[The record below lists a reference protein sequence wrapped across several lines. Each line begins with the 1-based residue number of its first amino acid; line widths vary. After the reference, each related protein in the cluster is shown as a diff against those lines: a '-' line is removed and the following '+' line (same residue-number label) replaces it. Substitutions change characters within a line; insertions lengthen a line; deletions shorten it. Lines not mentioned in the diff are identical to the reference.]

1 MFVSRMAIPRRTFL
15 RGMGTSIALP
25 MLDAMVPALTAA
37 PAALSPVPR
46 VSFIYIANGVI
57 QDQWTPKSTGA
68 GFELTPILKPLE
80 PVRNHINVISGL
92 AHLQADTF
100 GDGTGDHPR
109 ASAAWLTGVHAYDRT
124 QPGIEVKLATSA
136 DQLIAREI
144 GKNTPVSSLELSVDY
159 PTAGACDS
167 GDCFYVNTVSWR
179 NETTPNPAEMH
190 PRVVFERLFGDG
202 GTAAERLAHIRKT
215 GSILDS
221 VTQEVSRLAGTLG
234 AGDRGKLDEYLESV
248 RDIEQ
253 RIQNA
258 ERQGAQTF
266 ELPERPVDVPATFDE
281 HTKLMFDLQVLGFR
295 ADVTRVTSMIMSREL
310 SPMTFPQIGVPEQHH
325 PTSHHRNDP
334 ELIAKK
340 AKIDTYE
347 VQLLALL
354 PRAAQGDARRRR
366 LAPRPQPR
374 RLRRR
379 HGQRQ
384 PASPHRSAVPARRI
398 ARRQVHDGPPPRV
411 SAEHADDEPAAD
423 DPRQR
428 RHHAGHARRQHRQAR
443 TGLPLDRLITTA
455 RAGKRR
461 EGSSRQ
467 SVSLDA
473 RPVRATTV
481 AVVNMVRTWHAPPG

>member
-1 MFVSRMAIPRRTFL
+1 MFITRMAIPRRTFL
-15 RGMGTSIALP
+15 RGLGTTLALP
-25 MLDAMVPALTAA
+25 MLDAMAPALSAAA
-37 PAALSPVPR
+37 PTPPRLS
-46 VSFIYIANGVI
+46 FLYAANGVI
-57 QDQWTPKSTGA
+57 QDQWTPKTAGA

-80 PVRNHINVISGL
+80 SLKKDINVVSGL

-124 QPGIEVKLATSA
+124 KPGIEVRLATSA
-136 DQLIAREI
+136 DQLVARQI
-144 GKNTPVSSLELSVDY
+144 GRGTPVSSLELSVDY

-221 VTQEVSRLAGTLG
+221 VSQEVSRLAGTLG
-234 AGDRGKLDEYLESV
+234 SGDRGKLGEYLDSV

-258 ERQGAQTF
+258 EKQGAQTF
-266 ELPERPVDVPATFDE
+266 ELPERPLDVPPTFDE
-281 HTKLMFDLQVLGFR
+281 HAKLMFDLQVLGFR

-325 PTSHHRNDP
+325 ATSHHRNDP

-340 AKIDTYE
+340 AKIDAYQ
-347 VQLLALL
+347 VQLLAYFLEKLKVTPDGDGSLL
-354 PRAAQGDARRRR
+354 DHSLVVYGGGMGNGN
-366 LAPRPQPR
+366 LH
-374 RLRRR
+374 R
-379 HGQRQ
+379 HT
-384 PASPHRSAVPARRI
+384 
-398 ARRQVHDGPPPRV
+398 D
-411 SAEHADDEPAAD
+411 
-423 DPRQR
+423 
-428 RHHAGHARRQHRQAR
+428 
-443 TGLPLDRLITTA
+443 LPCLL
-455 RAGKRR
+455 AGKLGGQFTTGRHLAYPQNTPMTNLLLTILASV
-461 EGSSRQ
+461 GVRQ
-467 SVSLDA
+467 DTLGDSTGTLEPDFLSV
-473 RPVRATTV
+473 
-481 AVVNMVRTWHAPPG
+481 G